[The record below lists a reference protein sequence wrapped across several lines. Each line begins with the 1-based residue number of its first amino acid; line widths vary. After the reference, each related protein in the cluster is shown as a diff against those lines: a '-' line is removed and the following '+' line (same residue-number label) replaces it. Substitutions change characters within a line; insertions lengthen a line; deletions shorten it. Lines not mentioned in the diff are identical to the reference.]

1 METELLIITEFTA
14 RETAAKAY
22 FSAANKARDD
32 VDAVSACFF
41 QEGAEECVRLPK
53 SVCSTV
59 DNASWIRHLLSLSS
73 PNPHAYCT

>member
-32 VDAVSACFF
+32 VDAVSACFRSRAQRNVF
-41 QEGAEECVRLPK
+41 AR
-53 SVCSTV
+53 
-59 DNASWIRHLLSLSS
+59 RSLCA
-73 PNPHAYCT
+73 HR